1 VMLFVWGF
9 SGSTHPSK
17 QNYCRVALILIAAAF
32 VLWLVFFFTIGA
44 SLLHAAMGGATL

>member
-1 VMLFVWGF
+1 
-9 SGSTHPSK
+9 
-17 QNYCRVALILIAAAF
+17 